1 MELIRKYIEQ
11 KSIQGTKTEED
22 GKWDLLI
29 LHSVLLVF
37 PFYCFILIKSL
48 IVFHLLFWLTNF
60 IFLLLYLSGCYM
72 VCIYV
77 FMIYIYL
84 ITYTFKF
91 YYTISHIVK
100 SEKHKHVSHSVVS
113 DSCNPMNCSTPGL
126 TVHCQLPEFTQT
138 HVHWVGDAIQPS
150 HPLSSPSPSAFNL
163 NQHQGLF
170 IWASSSH
177 LVAKVLEFQLQ
188 HQFFQWIFRTDFF

>member
-29 LHSVLLVF
+29 LHSVLLIF

-113 DSCNPMNCSTPGL
+113 DSCNPMDCSPPGSS
-126 TVHCQLPEFTQT
+126 VHEILQARILEWVAIPFSRGSSQLRDPT
-138 HVHWVGDAIQPS
+138 WVSCRQILYHLSHQGSPS
-150 HPLSSPSPSAFNL
+150 HIVRDSRNCFIILS
-163 NQHQGLF
+163 
-170 IWASSSH
+170 
-177 LVAKVLEFQLQ
+177 
-188 HQFFQWIFRTDFF
+188 